1 MDKTLR
7 AEVESDM
14 NNISSSKRGSITTLR
29 CIIKRMVIKNQESLD
44 ALEDYIK
51 NFDITKFPG
60 ENVPIACLRL
70 KAVAK
75 ALGMNDLPKNVIRK
89 VLKGFSKSSTKS
101 FNEFCASQNALRR
114 GSLTQDIVKNTSL
127 YSQLVGVL
135 TNLDNSYRL
144 GFILCGSPFDIFT

>member
-1 MDKTLR
+1 MVAENGSLSQTYQESISLLR
-7 AEVESDM
+7 PRQ
-14 NNISSSKRGSITTLR
+14 NNSFVQKFLRYLRDGSINLY
-29 CIIKRMVIKNQESLD
+29 QEV
-44 ALEDYIK
+44 ALK